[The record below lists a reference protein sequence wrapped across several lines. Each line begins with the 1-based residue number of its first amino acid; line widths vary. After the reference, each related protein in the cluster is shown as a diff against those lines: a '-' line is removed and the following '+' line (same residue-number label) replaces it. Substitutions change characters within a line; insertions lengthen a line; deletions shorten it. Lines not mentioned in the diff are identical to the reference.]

1 MLILLLVLLL
11 VFGPKRLPEMGR
23 SLGKS
28 MREFK
33 DSISGDNDD
42 DDRDNLTTAAAAAPA
57 ELPPAQVVP
66 VQPAPIQTPMPVP
79 TPTPERPEAQSG
91 EPDRTS

>member
-1 MLILLLVLLL
+1 MLILLLVMLL

-28 MREFK
+28 LREFK

-42 DDRDNLTTAAAAAPA
+42 DRDSSMTAATAAPA

-79 TPTPERPEAQSG
+79 TPTPEPPEAQSG